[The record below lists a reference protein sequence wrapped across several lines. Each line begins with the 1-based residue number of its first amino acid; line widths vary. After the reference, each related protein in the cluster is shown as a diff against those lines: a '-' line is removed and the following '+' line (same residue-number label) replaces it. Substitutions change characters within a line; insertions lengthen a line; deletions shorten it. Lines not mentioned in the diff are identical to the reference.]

1 MGKNL
6 SLKHGLKLQTP
17 QKKSGTDALKTTS
30 RRALQKTV
38 KLTEDLVGDKIT
50 DKITRTALSK
60 STRPLQIDEAST
72 ERPKEYIPPE
82 RWQQIINE
90 LRSLYFLFKERMEE
104 NLNLLDSK
112 ID

>member
-50 DKITRTALSK
+50 DKITRTALQNPQGPYK
-60 STRPLQIDEAST
+60 
-72 ERPKEYIPPE
+72 
-82 RWQQIINE
+82 
-90 LRSLYFLFKERMEE
+90 
-104 NLNLLDSK
+104 
-112 ID
+112 